1 MVMEAINVDYCDQS
15 GRCQTAGAVSFDTET
30 GVGAFEYH
38 PAFID
43 RGIELSPLKMPLAR
57 RIYSFPGLSFDTFRG
72 LPGLIADS
80 LPDDFGNAVLNA
92 WMAAQGKHPDDISPL
107 QRLQYTGKR
116 GMGAL
121 EYAPA
126 TRIRNLNATQDI
138 AIDELVAIA
147 QEVLDSRAGFRV
159 QLDNDKAG
167 NNRDAHPQEML
178 ALLSVGMSAGGA
190 RPKAVLAFNRDFTQV
205 RSGQTD
211 VPDGF
216 THYLMK
222 FDGVS
227 EHSRNQQT
235 FGDPMGFGAMEYV
248 YYLMATA
255 CGIDMMPCH
264 LLHEGNRRHFI
275 TQRFDRVG
283 NHKVHIQTLNGIAHV
298 DYKAPGSYSYAELFG
313 VARQLK
319 LTAIE
324 AEQLLLR
331 MVFNIVAR
339 NHDDHSKNFAFLL
352 NEKTWQLA
360 PAYDLAYSYKPGSKW
375 VNSHWMS
382 LNGKR
387 DQFTR
392 NDIYSLEKLSPLF
405 GRKKIDGIVDT
416 VVEQV
421 SQWRRLALEYEVPK
435 TLVDEIDSNLRLGI

>member
-1 MVMEAINVDYCDQS
+1 MVMEVVTIKYHDDEV
-15 GRCQTAGAVSFDTET
+15 GAVSFDSEN
-30 GVGAFEYH
+30 GLGAFEYA
-38 PAFID
+38 PSFIQK
-43 RGIELSPLKMPLAR
+43 GIELSPIKMPLSKQ
-57 RIYSFPGLSFDTFRG
+57 IYSFPTLNYSTFRG

-92 WMAAQGKHPDDISPL
+92 WVAAQGRSPSDITPL

-126 TRIRNLNATQDI
+126 TQVRSLNASHSIEIQMLISIAQDI
-138 AIDELVAIA
+138 
-147 QEVLDSRAGFRV
+147 LDSRGHFEV
-159 QLDNDKAG
+159 ELKHHD
-167 NNRDAHPQEML
+167 QEDREAMMS
-178 ALLSVGMSAGGA
+178 LLSVGMSAGGA
-190 RPKAVLAFNRDFTQV
+190 RPKAVLAFNDEFTQV

-227 EHSRNQQT
+227 EHNKNQET
-235 FGDPMGFGAMEYV
+235 FGDPLGYGAMEFV
-248 YYLMATA
+248 YHLMAKK

-275 TQRFDRVG
+275 TQRFDRIKNEKIHV
-283 NHKVHIQTLNGIAHV
+283 QTLNGLAHV
-298 DYKAPGSYSYAELFG
+298 DYKQPGSFSYAELFG
-313 VARQLK
+313 IARQLK
-319 LTAIE
+319 LSAAE
-324 AEQLLLR
+324 AEQLLRR
-331 MVFNIVAR
+331 MIFNIIAR
-339 NHDDHSKNFAFLL
+339 NHDDHAKNFAFRLI
-352 NEKTWQLA
+352 NGKWSLA

-387 DQFTR
+387 DQFSR
-392 NDIYSLEKLSPLF
+392 ADFYSLEKLSPLF
-405 GRKKIDGIVDT
+405 NKRKIDRLIDET
-416 VVEQV
+416 IEHV
-421 SQWRRLALEYEVPK
+421 SCWRQLATEWEVPSR
-435 TLVDEIDSNLRLGI
+435 LIDEVYKNLRLSI